1 MKQEKIG
8 EKKKKRNVRMGL
20 SIKRQLLIGFAI
32 PIIFV
37 ILVGTISYQKAETG
51 MAVNFEEGTKSTIK
65 TEMQYLDFGLTLIT
79 ADAIQ
84 IKLDS
89 DLQSLAGGTYKN
101 DSSKQSAVY
110 NKTMS
115 EIHVKQTANPFI
127 QSIYIVPK
135 SDNKMMT
142 TVKSSNKQQNG
153 FYEEWASTEEGKAVI
168 QQNSETN
175 WIGSH
180 PEMDKLTGYSQDD
193 YIMSYMIP
201 FSNKSAV
208 LVIDISRKAV
218 EESLKT
224 LKISENFILS
234 YVSGEE
240 RELLVSEGKTPKN
253 PSFIKQKFFLNC
265 IADKKASESEYVKY
279 QGKDYFFIYSKSE
292 KSNSVLTALV
302 PKEDVLKSAASIK
315 QITIFL
321 VVIACIAALAIGS
334 FISLNIG
341 MSMNHMIKKLKKVSE
356 GDLTVQ
362 IQVKGKNEFSILS
375 THIMETISNTRKL
388 IQEAAGIMEL
398 LSGAAKEVE
407 MVSVEMETSS
417 NGILKTLTE
426 MDLGVTQQAEDTQDC
441 YVQTDQLSQKIQ
453 SIGENIGEAEENS
466 GITKEIVTRSI
477 ETMEELSKQ
486 SIATTKITQKVKIN
500 VRDLEKKS
508 EVIGSFVEIINDI
521 AGQTELLSLNASI
534 EASRAGE
541 AGRGFTVV
549 AQEIGKLS
557 AGTLNA
563 ANEINKMVAEITK
576 QTEETVVTV
585 NQAEQI
591 VAGQAEVVIKT
602 KEDFA
607 NMSDCTE
614 KLVTEIQQIAE
625 KLDSME
631 EARVGTLEAISNIS
645 IISEQTSSSSTGVQK
660 IAQGQMNI
668 VTSLKKASG
677 DLKNKTDELEQAL
690 AIFKIEE
697 N

>member
-1 MKQEKIG
+1 
-8 EKKKKRNVRMGL
+8 
-20 SIKRQLLIGFAI
+20 
-32 PIIFV
+32 
-37 ILVGTISYQKAETG
+37 
-51 MAVNFEEGTKSTIK
+51 
-65 TEMQYLDFGLTLIT
+65 
-79 ADAIQ
+79 
-84 IKLDS
+84 
-89 DLQSLAGGTYKN
+89 
-101 DSSKQSAVY
+101 
-110 NKTMS
+110 
-115 EIHVKQTANPFI
+115 
-127 QSIYIVPK
+127 
-135 SDNKMMT
+135 
-142 TVKSSNKQQNG
+142 
-153 FYEEWASTEEGKAVI
+153 
-168 QQNSETN
+168 
-175 WIGSH
+175 
-180 PEMDKLTGYSQDD
+180 
-193 YIMSYMIP
+193 
-201 FSNKSAV
+201 
-208 LVIDISRKAV
+208 
-218 EESLKT
+218 
-224 LKISENFILS
+224 FILS

-265 IADKKASESEYVKY
+265 IADKKASGSEYVKY